1 MMQHSD
7 IIKWMEQIEDSL
19 TRAEI
24 GKKDRDLIVVLRLL
38 YAVLKEWEKK
48 ER

>member
-1 MMQHSD
+1 MQHSD

>member
-1 MMQHSD
+1 MQHSD
-7 IIKWMEQIEDSL
+7 IIKWMAQIEDSL

-38 YAVLKEWEKK
+38 YAILTEWEKDA
-48 ER
+48 R

>member
-1 MMQHSD
+1 MTHKE
-7 IIKWMEQIEDSL
+7 ITKWMEQIEDSL

>member
-1 MMQHSD
+1 MQHSD
-7 IIKWMEQIEDSL
+7 IIKWIEQIEDSL

-38 YAVLKEWEKK
+38 YAVLKEREK
-48 ER
+48 ETR

>member
-1 MMQHSD
+1 MQHSD
-7 IIKWMEQIEDSL
+7 IIKWMEQIEYSL
-19 TRAEI
+19 TRAEN

>member
-1 MMQHSD
+1 MQHSD

-38 YAVLKEWEKK
+38 YAVLKEWEKDA
-48 ER
+48 R